1 MLTSRRL
8 IWSMDFK
15 LKAREKCGKNILRE
29 KQTINKG
36 LLMFVDVK
44 MLTER

>member
-8 IWSMDFK
+8 IWLMDFK
-15 LKAREKCGKNILRE
+15 LKVREKCGKNILRD
-29 KQTINKG
+29 KQTTKKG
-36 LLMFVDVK
+36 PLMFVDVK